1 MVQDHTTTS
10 SYTQSKMMEIN
21 NYPSLQHFADRVA
34 ECNEQTQLIENEC
47 RQFRTTV
54 RKLLDNCTTLKQALD
69 RWPQLVEL
77 LDSELLS
84 RHHRKVERSAKQEEL
99 DRLEIDTSSL
109 NTSLVINKIAGRI
122 EQ

>member
-1 MVQDHTTTS
+1 
-10 SYTQSKMMEIN
+10 
-21 NYPSLQHFADRVA
+21 
-34 ECNEQTQLIENEC
+34 
-47 RQFRTTV
+47 
-54 RKLLDNCTTLKQALD
+54 LKQALD